1 MTANVGESA
10 ARRIIPGAYDRT
22 TLTHRQ
28 PGSMGGGAFGSGQA
42 ANGPSFIDAAM
53 VAERELE
60 GGGGGV
66 SERRR
71 KAHLRA
77 ERYGG
82 QAKQEPQRGPAL
94 ANNEHNESQ
103 PTGGGWWFQLLR
115 LARR

>member
-1 MTANVGESA
+1 MTTNAGEHA

-28 PGSMGGGAFGSGQA
+28 PGSMGGGAFGSGPVP
-42 ANGPSFIDAAM
+42 NDPRPIDAAM

-71 KAHLRA
+71 KAKREL
-77 ERYGG
+77 
-82 QAKQEPQRGPAL
+82 EPQLGPAL
-94 ANNEHNESQ
+94 ANDEHNESQ
-103 PTGGGWWFQLLR
+103 PTGGGWWFQILR
-115 LARR
+115 YARHVTQRT

>member
-1 MTANVGESA
+1 MTTNVGESA

-28 PGSMGGGAFGSGQA
+28 PGSMGGGAFGSGPTP
-42 ANGPSFIDAAM
+42 NDPGPIDAAM

-71 KAHLRA
+71 KA
-77 ERYGG
+77 
-82 QAKQEPQRGPAL
+82 KQEPQRGPAL
-94 ANNEHNESQ
+94 ANDEHNESQ
-103 PTGGGWWFQLLR
+103 PTGGGWWLQLLR

>member
-28 PGSMGGGAFGSGQA
+28 PGSMGGGAFGSGQM
-42 ANGPSFIDAAM
+42 ANGPSPIDAAM

-71 KAHLRA
+71 KA
-77 ERYGG
+77 
-82 QAKQEPQRGPAL
+82 KQEPQGGPAL
-94 ANNEHNESQ
+94 ANDEHNESQ